1 MVVGLAADAAAD
13 PHLAHHLEH
22 GLVGDARAQLGAQA
36 HSHLPVAAA
45 VGGAREDLRDRS
57 AATASAFVAPPSATA
72 EAAATLCSYVY
83 LACLPS
89 MVSSTSLP
97 NARYIRRRCLTVPL
111 GMERAREAAQR
122 PMPESNSSAACL
134 LVSTSCF
141 TLRSVRIR
149 TPPHFSCP
157 RNGGQFKRRPTD
169 GPSCDA
175 APIAAAPKPRSRIAT
190 GSSSSPARDNPKT
203 SNSAP
208 RGSCRIRT
216 SRSLGVD
223 ERVWSATPLRL

>member
-22 GLVGDARAQLGAQA
+22 GLVGD
-36 HSHLPVAAA
+36 
-45 VGGAREDLRDRS
+45 AREDLRDRS

-149 TPPHFSCP
+149 TPPFLVSKKWGAVQAQADG
-157 RNGGQFKRRPTD
+157 RAVLRRCTYCR
-169 GPSCDA
+169 GTET
-175 APIAAAPKPRSRIAT
+175 PIANSDRFVIQPCSR
-190 GSSSSPARDNPKT
+190 
-203 SNSAP
+203 
-208 RGSCRIRT
+208 
-216 SRSLGVD
+216 
-223 ERVWSATPLRL
+223 